1 MSYIKP
7 KITLCDIEDTVQF
20 LIRNPHINTQYSN
33 MFNEYFPHVKT
44 PFYKSLDELQL
55 HERIFREKMLPTLIN
70 INNESKFN
78 MKKYY
83 HYLKDVL
90 PSYNIENLYIIFL
103 INDNSID
110 RLKTGN
116 NISVN
121 DQLIGCATISKHT
134 NKIDLMLTDVCI
146 RKEYQGKGYGKILT
160 KLSIVLFFKH
170 ILQVLVVAVV
180 LVVIVLVSIYC
191 IINFNSLSKK
201 YFNFYIGIKPSS
213 FLLEYTI
220 S

>member
-7 KITLCDIEDTVQF
+7 KITLCDIEDSVQF
-20 LIRNPHINTQYSN
+20 LIKNPHINTQYSD
-33 MFNEYFPHVKT
+33 MFNEYFPHVKK

-70 INNESKFN
+70 INNESMFD

-103 INDNSID
+103 INDYSRD

-134 NKIDLMLTDVCI
+134 NKIDLMITDVCI

-160 KLSIVLFFKH
+160 KLSIDLAKKLANKLTYNK
-170 ILQVLVVAVV
+170 I
-180 LVVIVLVSIYC
+180 
-191 IINFNSLSKK
+191 SLSVGKTNKK
-201 YFNFYIGIKPSS
+201 AISCYKTVGFKIISENYRKKDILMEYILK
-213 FLLEYTI
+213 
-220 S
+220 